1 MVGQGSRQS
10 TPNWI
15 ELLPE
20 ALVVTAQVAQES
32 WSLLLPMLAAF
43 RMVVEKRRANIL
55 TLSGSC
61 LIAYLNCARMRRHS

>member
-10 TPNWI
+10 TPKWI

-32 WSLLLPMLAAF
+32 WSLLLPMLATPATNLDYLD
-43 RMVVEKRRANIL
+43 VVLA
-55 TLSGSC
+55 
-61 LIAYLNCARMRRHS
+61 